1 MNLAP
6 DLVVWD
12 VKSTLAAD
20 RDLTSFSVDSDTGTI
35 ISIDLHRGSAFPNPG
50 LAISSFS
57 QSEVSAGRNW
67 PLWSALTN
75 VVDAQGRSGEELQ
88 QTMEEIARMA
98 ASAHSANF
106 SIEVDGSP
114 WPVLL
119 IEEYSPTWII
129 VSTDSSAA
137 FAVRGWQTSTALSVR
152 RLSREAAIALLPPTT
167 S

>member
-98 ASAHSANF
+98 ASAH
-106 SIEVDGSP
+106 
-114 WPVLL
+114 
-119 IEEYSPTWII
+119 
-129 VSTDSSAA
+129 
-137 FAVRGWQTSTALSVR
+137 
-152 RLSREAAIALLPPTT
+152 
-167 S
+167 